1 MTVNAFI
8 DKKIVKQYL
17 DELQSKTQYQEYKII
32 QNIFKS
38 GYIGGQKWLYGL
50 KYVGYLISM
59 SRQLH
64 LHHQPLGE
72 SI

>member
-38 GYIGGQKWLYGL
+38 GYIGGQK
-50 KYVGYLISM
+50 
-59 SRQLH
+59 
-64 LHHQPLGE
+64 
-72 SI
+72 